1 MTNAKFYPLEGILV
15 IEIAHA
21 LAGPLA
27 GNIMA
32 DMGADVIKVEKPDG
46 GDDARQWGPPFGPDG
61 VTSLY
66 FYSQNRNKRSVTL
79 DLKSADDVEKLFSL
93 CESADIVIQTLRPGL
108 VEKLG
113 IDAKTMCAR
122 FPRLIYCNISA
133 FGTTGP
139 LRYHPGFDPLL
150 QAFGGIMSITGNPE
164 DEPTFNGASI
174 NDKATGMFCAIGAL
188 GALRKRDLTG
198 QGSIVDTSLFE
209 TAVHWVEGPLNAY
222 LATGKLPKR
231 HGTGSAFIV
240 PYQVF
245 PASDLPLVIAAGN
258 DRMFASCSK
267 VLGHEE
273 WGTDPRFATA
283 PQRVRNKEVLVPLM
297 RAATILQTRDSLLA
311 ALEAVGVPC
320 APVNNIQELAESE
333 QFEASGIM
341 QEFPELGIRVAG
353 LPISF
358 DGKRPRSRRPAP
370 GLGEHNAELF
380 QEELTFV
387 KESSAAVEVSG

>member
-1 MTNAKFYPLEGILV
+1 MNNPNILPLEGIRV

-27 GNIMA
+27 ATIMA

-46 GDDARQWGPPFGPDG
+46 GDDSRQWGPPFGPDG

-79 DLKSADDVEKLFSL
+79 NLKSPADVEKLCLL
-93 CESADIVIQTLRPGL
+93 CESADILIQTLRPGL
-108 VEKLG
+108 VEQFG
-113 IDAKTMCAR
+113 IDAETMCAR

-133 FGTTGP
+133 FGPTGP
-139 LRYHPGFDPLL
+139 LSHQPGFDPLL

-174 NDKATGMFCAIGAL
+174 NDKATGLFCAIGAL
-188 GALRKRDLTG
+188 GALRKRDITG
-198 QGSIVDTSLFE
+198 RGSVIDTSLFE
-209 TAVHWVEGPLNAY
+209 AAVHWVEGPLNAY
-222 LATGKLPKR
+222 LATGRSPKR

-245 PASDLPLVIAAGN
+245 KASDFSLVIAAGN
-258 DRMFASCSK
+258 DRMFAACSK
-267 VLGHEE
+267 VLGHPE
-273 WGTDPRFATA
+273 WGADPRFETA
-283 PQRVRNKEVLVPLM
+283 PQRVRNKEALIPLM
-297 RAATILQTRDSLLA
+297 REAVSRQSRETLLA

-333 QFEASGIM
+333 QFAAIDMM
-341 QEFPELGIRVAG
+341 QEFPELGVKVAG
-353 LPISF
+353 LPMLF
-358 DGKRPRSRRPAP
+358 DGERPRSTRPAP
-370 GLGEHNAELF
+370 DLGEHNAELF
-380 QEELTFV
+380 DECL
-387 KESSAAVEVSG
+387 SSLKA